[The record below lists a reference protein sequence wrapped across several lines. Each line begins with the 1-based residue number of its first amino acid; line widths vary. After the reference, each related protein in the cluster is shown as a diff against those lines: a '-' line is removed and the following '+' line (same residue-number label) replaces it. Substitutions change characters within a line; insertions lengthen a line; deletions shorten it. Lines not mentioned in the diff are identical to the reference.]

1 MPVNQPHPDYIN
13 HIDTVTTT
21 RDACAGEK
29 AVKSRRTT
37 YLPAFIPQDDAR
49 YDQYIK
55 RAVYYNVTGRTLEG
69 LVGAIFRKPPEY
81 ELPPELEYLLESA
94 DNHGLSIEQVAKIL
108 CSELMQG
115 GRCGI
120 LVDYP
125 EVDSELTKAQVDAM
139 GLRATMS
146 LYPSEAI
153 INWREDTGQLIV
165 LKESYESEIDEFTI
179 TNKIR
184 YRALSLM
191 DGVYTVRLF
200 DEGGKLME
208 EPRHPRGFDGRT
220 LDFIPFV
227 FAGAYAN
234 IPDMQLPP
242 LLDIALVNIAHY
254 RNSADQEESLYI
266 HGQGTL
272 FITSDMTGDQ
282 FKEQNPN
289 GVVVGARRGHF
300 LGSNGSATLLQTQA
314 NGAIK
319 EAMQDKL
326 DLMVALGAKLIQ
338 SKSGNETAEAAR
350 IKASSDAS
358 TLDTIVG
365 NASEAIE
372 QALEFATVF
381 MGGNP
386 EQVLFSL
393 NRDFF
398 DSALTAQDVMALIQL
413 ADRGDVAQ
421 ADIRAA
427 LRKAGWIAA
436 NRTDEI
442 LDEEAEEI
450 GPVINNV
457 APVVENADN
466 QNT

>member
-1 MPVNQPHPDYIN
+1 MPVNQAHPDYIN
-13 HIDTVTTT
+13 QIDAVTTT

-37 YLPAFIPQDDAR
+37 YLPAFIPQDDQR

-69 LVGAIFRKPPEY
+69 LVGAIFRKPPECD
-81 ELPPELEYLLESA
+81 LPPELEYMLEDAS
-94 DNHGLSIEQVAKIL
+94 NKGLSIEQVGKIL
-108 CSELMQG
+108 CSELLQA

-125 EVDSELTKAQVDAM
+125 EVDGALTKAQVDAM

-153 INWREDTGQLIV
+153 INWREDTGHLIV
-165 LKESYESEIDEFTI
+165 LKESYEDEIDEFTI
-179 TNKIR
+179 QNKIR

-200 DEGGKLME
+200 DEGGMLIDE
-208 EPRHPRGFDGRT
+208 RQPRGFDGST

-242 LLDIALVNIAHY
+242 LYDIAQVNIAHY
-254 RNSADQEESLYI
+254 RNSADQEESIYI

-272 FITSDMTGDQ
+272 FITSDMTPEM
-282 FKEQNPN
+282 FKEANPN
-289 GVVVGARRGHF
+289 GIVVGARRGHF
-300 LGSNGSATLLQTQA
+300 LGQNGSAQLLQTQA

-358 TLDTIVG
+358 TLDTVVG

-381 MGGNP
+381 MGGDA

-398 DSALTAQDVMALIQL
+398 DSALSAQDVMALIQL

-442 LDEEAEEI
+442 LDEEAEEV
-450 GPVINNV
+450 GPPIVNV
-457 APVVENADN
+457 APPVN
-466 QNT
+466 QPTEE

>member
-1 MPVNQPHPDYIN
+1 MPVNQPHPDYIKY
-13 HIDTVTTT
+13 ISAVTKT
-21 RDACAGEK
+21 RDACAGDFE
-29 AVKSRRTT
+29 VKIKGET
-37 YLPAFIPQDDAR
+37 YLPRLQVGDDNSYRR
-49 YDQYIK
+49 YLQ
-55 RAVYYNVTGRTLEG
+55 RAYYNNVTGRTLEG

-81 ELPPELEYLLESA
+81 DLPPELEYLLEGA
-94 DNHGLSIEQVAKIL
+94 DKHGLSIEQVGKIL
-108 CSELMQG
+108 CYELLQA

-125 EVDSELTKAQVDAM
+125 EVDGALTKAQVDAM

-153 INWREDTGQLIV
+153 INWREDTGHLIV
-165 LKESYESEIDEFTI
+165 LKESYEDEIDEFTI
-179 TNKIR
+179 QNKIR

-200 DEGGKLME
+200 DEGGMLIG
-208 EPRHPRGFDGRT
+208 EPRQPRGFDGST

-234 IPDMQLPP
+234 VPDMQLPP
-242 LLDIALVNIAHY
+242 LLDIATVNIAQY
-254 RNSADQEESLYI
+254 INVADYESNLHI
-266 HGQGTL
+266 HCQGTL
-272 FITSDMTGDQ
+272 FISSDMTVEQ
-282 FKEQNPN
+282 FQAGNPN
-289 GVVVGARRGHF
+289 GIVVGGNCGHF
-300 LGSNGSATLLQTQA
+300 LGANGKAELLQMQPS
-314 NGAIK
+314 GASR
-319 EAMQDKL
+319 EAIQDKL
-326 DLMVALGAKLIQ
+326 DMMVALGAKLIQ

-442 LDEEAEEI
+442 LDDEAEEV
-450 GPVINNV
+450 GPPVVNV
-457 APVVENADN
+457 APPVE
-466 QNT
+466 Q